1 MLSSTVPDRYIR
13 PVIAFVIFASG
24 LKYVGV
30 GTTALG
36 WTLVVVLLSGAAFIL
51 VQLRDS
57 ALIVTTSKD
66 CDDPELVFAERSG
79 CGRGEYRL
87 RRVSAVDAWPR

>member
-24 LKYVGV
+24 LKYIGV

-36 WTLVVVLLSGAAFIL
+36 WTLVIVLLLGAAFIL
-51 VQLRDS
+51 VQ
-57 ALIVTTSKD
+57 V
-66 CDDPELVFAERSG
+66 
-79 CGRGEYRL
+79 RGT
-87 RRVSAVDAWPR
+87 DAQPKTDHP